1 MAPTFNGRSGQRSRK
16 TGVGKVNRVSKGEKS
31 LIYTHKLF
39 MYNQTLSF
47 SPLTSSSLHSTSE
60 LALPLQ
66 STALVQLSSSPI
78 WATATPPNYP

>member
-1 MAPTFNGRSGQRSRK
+1 
-16 TGVGKVNRVSKGEKS
+16 
-31 LIYTHKLF
+31 